1 MSPIYNGL
9 GKYQIIKKLGRG
21 GMADVYL
28 ARDTVKNRQVAL
40 KLIEHGP
47 DLDAQDVLE
56 AERRGALLQAQ
67 LAAIDSRVVAVHET
81 SELDGHFYV
90 DMEYVE
96 GDDLSEVL
104 RRGRLHLSRV
114 VKIANE
120 VCDMLARVHAFNAVI
135 DGKEF
140 RGVIH
145 GDIKPKNIRIN
156 SLNQVKVLDFG
167 IAKAL
172 SRTRKLTRNEFGSV
186 AYASPERLESGE
198 VDAQSDLWSVGVLLY
213 EMVTGIQPFR
223 AETTGKLEQ
232 MIRARVPPAP
242 LPDDCPE
249 PLKRII
255 LKMLAPD
262 INRRYQSASQI
273 KADLEAFRDG
283 RRTAADAEFDSEA
296 TRRTRPVQPVDVT
309 QDRTRR
315 TTAPPSKLRL
325 ADSALK
331 RKTLRRTVQAVLITF
346 LTLLVANEVMVWSAA
361 QQLER
366 KLASEQTM
374 NMKEAWNQYQRLL
387 ARSYL
392 PQGLGSVRKP
402 LKQKF
407 IEAAD
412 RVIADYRGD
421 TPRVAER
428 DWEAARTYLAWA
440 LELDPGDKTV
450 RAYKR
455 YCEGHVDRINGEV
468 RKQRKRLNDAILKFK
483 EAADLKPKWPDP
495 HLGLARVY
503 IYDMNDLERGS
514 DALKEAE
521 EAGYSPGKREK
532 AQMADGYRNRADRV
546 WGESV
551 RLRGFPQEKE
561 HLLKARE
568 DYQNALEIYQSIVPF
583 ANTGGSI
590 RQTQKNLERVEE
602 RLKELEEG

>member
-9 GKYQIIKKLGRG
+9 GKYEIIKKLGRG

-28 ARDTVKNRQVAL
+28 ARDTSKNRQVAL

-56 AERRGALLQAQ
+56 AERHGALLQAQ
-67 LAAIDSRVVAVHET
+67 LAAIDSRVVTVHET
-81 SELDGHFYV
+81 SELDGHFCV

-96 GDDLSEVL
+96 GDDLSEIL
-104 RRGRLHLSRV
+104 RRGHLHLSRV
-114 VKIANE
+114 VKIVIE
-120 VCDMLARVHAFNAVI
+120 VCDMLARAHTFNAVI

-140 RGVIH
+140 HGVIH

-186 AYASPERLESGE
+186 AYASPERLESGD
-198 VDAQSDLWSVGVLLY
+198 VDAHSDLWSVGVLLY
-213 EMVTGIQPFR
+213 EMVAGIPPFR

-232 MIRARVPPAP
+232 MIRARIPPAP

-249 PLKRII
+249 PIKRII
-255 LKMLAPD
+255 LKMLVPD
-262 INRRYQSASQI
+262 IGWRYQSASQI

-283 RRTAADAEFDSEA
+283 RKTVADTESDGEV
-296 TRRTRPVQPVDVT
+296 TRRTHPVQPVDLT
-309 QDRTRR
+309 QEWTRR
-315 TTAPPSKLRL
+315 TAAHPSKLGL
-325 ADSALK
+325 VDSVLK
-331 RKTLRRTVQAVLITF
+331 RKALRRTIQAVLI
-346 LTLLVANEVMVWSAA
+346 LSLVLLMVNEVMVWSGG

-392 PQGLGSVRKP
+392 PQGLSGVRKP

-407 IEAAD
+407 IEAAN
-412 RVIADYRGD
+412 RVVADYRGD

-440 LELDPGDKTV
+440 LELDPSDKTV
-450 RAYKR
+450 KAYKR
-455 YCEGHVDRINGEV
+455 YCEGHIDRINGEV

-514 DALKEAE
+514 DELKEAE

-546 WGESV
+546 WGESI
-551 RLRGFPQEKE
+551 RLRGLPQEKE

-568 DYQNALEIYQSIVPF
+568 DYHSALEIYQSIVPF
-583 ANTGGSI
+583 ANTVSTI
-590 RQTQKNLERVEE
+590 RQTQTNLEKVEE
-602 RLKELEEG
+602 RLRELEEG

>member
-1 MSPIYNGL
+1 
-9 GKYQIIKKLGRG
+9 
-21 GMADVYL
+21 
-28 ARDTVKNRQVAL
+28 
-40 KLIEHGP
+40 
-47 DLDAQDVLE
+47 
-56 AERRGALLQAQ
+56 
-67 LAAIDSRVVAVHET
+67 
-81 SELDGHFYV
+81 
-90 DMEYVE
+90 
-96 GDDLSEVL
+96 
-104 RRGRLHLSRV
+104 
-114 VKIANE
+114 
-120 VCDMLARVHAFNAVI
+120 MLARVHAFNAVV

-140 RGVIH
+140 QGVIH
-145 GDIKPKNIRIN
+145 GDIKPKNIRLN

-186 AYASPERLESGE
+186 AYASPERLESGD
-198 VDAQSDLWSVGVLLY
+198 VDAHSDLWSVGVLLY
-213 EMVTGIQPFR
+213 EMVTGVQPFR

-232 MIRARVPPAP
+232 MIRARIPPAP

-249 PLKRII
+249 PLRRII
-255 LKMLAPD
+255 SKVLAPD
-262 INRRYQSASQI
+262 IHWRYQSASQI

-283 RRTAADAEFDSEA
+283 RETAADAEFDGEA
-296 TRRTRPVQPVDVT
+296 TRRTRPVQPVEVT

-315 TTAPPSKLRL
+315 TVPHPSELGP
-325 ADSALK
+325 ADSALR
-331 RKTLRRTVQAVLITF
+331 RKALRRTIQAVLIIF
-346 LTLLVANEVMVWSAA
+346 LVLLMTNEVMVWSAA

-366 KLASEQTM
+366 KLASEQAM
-374 NMKEAWNQYQRLL
+374 NMKEAWSQYQRLL

-392 PQGLGSVRKP
+392 PQGLSGVRKP

-407 IEAAD
+407 IEAAN
-412 RVIADYRGD
+412 RVVADYRGD

-450 RAYKR
+450 KAYKR
-455 YCEGHVDRINGEV
+455 YCEGHIDRINGEV

-483 EAADLKPKWPDP
+483 EAAELKPKWPDP

-514 DALKEAE
+514 DELKEAE

-546 WGESV
+546 WGESI
-551 RLRGFPQEKE
+551 RLRGLPQEKE

-568 DYQNALEIYQSIVPF
+568 DYQSALEIYQSIVPF
-583 ANTGGSI
+583 ANTGSTI
-590 RQTQKNLERVEE
+590 RQTQTNLEKVEE
-602 RLKELEEG
+602 RLRELGEG